1 MAVVVAG
8 GRARAEQARA
18 PWREQEPRSPEMGP
32 PPRPPRARP
41 ARAAVVY
48 YLARNGHLEHPH
60 FMEVALSCPDGL
72 YLRDVIDRLDALR
85 GKGMARMYSWAS
97 KRLAA
102 WLLHHRIMLCL
113 SYRNGF
119 VWHDLADDDYIH
131 PVVGREYVLKGTERL
146 HPVAPP
152 ALLDAAAAASS
163 SSSGSQDTP
172 TSSSSA
178 RWEAAHARPVAQ
190 RKKSAG
196 AAAELAEYV
205 VYKGEERAADAATQT
220 EDGGGL
226 QRRSHQAPG
235 AAQQVQEELSRA
247 ETSPPT
253 ASTSPETLEA
263 LIKGDGRVVAA
274 VSGSGR
280 ARASSVLMQLISCG
294 SVSVRDARAS
304 PVLPPRAHRQQQHH
318 HHHHR
323 ARPPRPP
330 ASAASEVPCYRAKI
344 VEDKEYFSGSIIET
358 AKRSPADDASQDMA
372 VLRRSSSY
380 NAERVIKLELAKE
393 VGDLH
398 DRCIPRKPKAKKE
411 GYLVI
416 SCSAQGNN
424 KA

>member
-8 GRARAEQARA
+8 SRARAEKARMQ
-18 PWREQEPRSPEMGP
+18 WREQEPRSPDLAAP
-32 PPRPPRARP
+32 PLRPPRPRT

-48 YLARNGHLEHPH
+48 YLSRNGHLEHPH
-60 FMEVALSCPDGL
+60 FMEVTLSCPDGL

-85 GKGMARMYSWAS
+85 GKGMAHMYSWAS
-97 KRLAA
+97 KR
-102 WLLHHRIMLCL
+102 

-146 HPVAPP
+146 HPP
-152 ALLDAAAAASS
+152 ALPPPVPLLDAAAASS

-178 RWEAAHARPVAQ
+178 RWDAHAHRN
-190 RKKSAG
+190 KSAS
-196 AAAELAEYV
+196 ALRDSTELAEYV

-220 EDGGGL
+220 EDGGAVRGRGRTAHP
-226 QRRSHQAPG
+226 RRVHAKAK
-235 AAQQVQEELSRA
+235 AAQEELSRA
-247 ETSPPT
+247 ETTSPPT

-263 LIKGDGRVVAA
+263 LIRADGRVVAA

-304 PVLPPRAHRQQQHH
+304 PVMPRAHHH

-330 ASAASEVPCYRAKI
+330 ASLAAPGEAPSFRAKI
-344 VEDKEYFSGSIIET
+344 VEDKEYFSGSIIEM
-358 AKRSPADDASQDMA
+358 AKRSPVDDAAQGLP

-380 NAERVIKLELAKE
+380 NADRVIKLELAKE
-393 VGDLH
+393 AGDLH
-398 DRCIPRKPKAKKE
+398 DRCIPRKPKAKKDGG

-416 SCSAQGNN
+416 SCTAQGNN
-424 KA
+424 KG

>member
-8 GRARAEQARA
+8 GGGRARAAEQARL
-18 PWREQEPRSPEMGP
+18 PWRGQEPRSPDMAA
-32 PPRPPRARP
+32 PPRPTPRRSRL

-48 YLARNGHLEHPH
+48 YLSRNGHLEHPH
-60 FMEVALSCPDGL
+60 FMEVALSSPDGL

-97 KRLAA
+97 KR
-102 WLLHHRIMLCL
+102 

-146 HPVAPP
+146 HPAAPP
-152 ALLDAAAAASS
+152 PPLLNAAAASS
-163 SSSGSQDTP
+163 SSSGSQETP

-178 RWEAAHARPVAQ
+178 RWEARGGPAH
-190 RKKSAG
+190 RKKGASA
-196 AAAELAEYV
+196 ADELGEYV

-220 EDGGGL
+220 EDVGRSGRCHGHP
-226 QRRSHQAPG
+226 RRVKAP
-235 AAQQVQEELSRA
+235 AAQDELSRA
-247 ETSPPT
+247 DTSPPT

-263 LIKGDGRVVAA
+263 LIKADGRVVAA

-294 SVSVRDARAS
+294 SVSVEEAHAS
-304 PVLPPRAHRQQQHH
+304 PVMPRAHR

-330 ASAASEVPCYRAKI
+330 ASAAAEVIPSYRAKI
-344 VEDKEYFSGSIIET
+344 VEDKEYFSGGIIET
-358 AKRSPADDASQDMA
+358 AKRSPDDDASQDMA

-380 NAERVIKLELAKE
+380 NADRVIKLELAKE
-393 VGDLH
+393 AGDLH

-416 SCSAQGNN
+416 SCTAQGNN
-424 KA
+424 KG